1 MSDEASEKPHRYPRW
16 APRLKAMQYGGEIG
30 VTHMNKLMQTGKIRA
45 KKDGKKVIVD
55 LNSIDQYYAA
65 LPNVAPGAAA
75 DIKRGELVD
84 NIHNS

>member
-1 MSDEASEKPHRYPRW
+1 MSDEPSESQHHFPRW
-16 APRLKAMQYGGEIG
+16 APRLKAMKYGGEIG

-65 LPNVAPGAAA
+65 LPNVAAGAAA
-75 DIKRGELVD
+75 DIKSSDFVD
-84 NIHNS
+84 NIENP